1 MKPMTESQA
10 RANVAEMIA
19 KTSKRS
25 RVRLLQLALNGFG
38 NLSEDAHRVYEAA
51 LSAEAE

>member
-1 MKPMTESQA
+1 MRPMTESQA
-10 RANVAEMIA
+10 RDNVAEMLA

-38 NLSEDAHRVYEAA
+38 NLSEGARSVYAAA
-51 LSAEAE
+51 LEAETA

>member
-38 NLSEDAHRVYEAA
+38 NLSGDARRVYEAA
-51 LSAEAE
+51 LASEVE